1 MVIVS
6 YKISMHNKFLIT
18 HLEISKQNISYY
30 NAVADEYND
39 MLDKEPDRIIRKR
52 VAHKFCSI
60 IKNGTVLDFGGG
72 TGLDIQWLTSKGFT
86 VFFCEPSSGMRER
99 AIADHSNLPK
109 DRITF
114 LDNSSTDFRRWH
126 SQLPFVEKV
135 DAVLSNFAVLNC
147 IPDIELLF
155 KSLAL
160 VIKPGGNMIALVL
173 TKSLKKNLRLD
184 FQNMLKSFVHRG
196 RTTLNIWYKKH
207 GQTVYVYSI
216 KEIEK
221 ASAKDFIFCG
231 SEVLPS
237 SVFTL
242 IHLKRK

>member
-30 NAVADEYND
+30 NAISDEYND
-39 MLDKEPDRIIRKR
+39 MVNKEPDRIVREN
-52 VAHKFCSI
+52 VAYKFCNIVKGGS
-60 IKNGTVLDFGGG
+60 VLDFGGG
-72 TGLDIQWLTSKGFT
+72 TGLDIQWLIDNGFNI
-86 VFFCEPSSGMRER
+86 FFCEPSSGMRER

-184 FQNMLKSFVHRG
+184 FQNMLKSFVRRG

>member
-1 MVIVS
+1 MV
-6 YKISMHNKFLIT
+6 N
-18 HLEISKQNISYY
+18 
-30 NAVADEYND
+30 
-39 MLDKEPDRIIRKR
+39 KEPDRIVREN
-52 VAHKFCSI
+52 VAYKFCNIVKGGS
-60 IKNGTVLDFGGG
+60 VLDFGGG
-72 TGLDIQWLTSKGFT
+72 TGLDIQWLIDNGFNI
-86 VFFCEPSSGMRER
+86 FFCEPSSGMRER

-147 IPDIELLF
+147 IPDLELLF
-155 KSLAL
+155 ESVAL

>member
-1 MVIVS
+1 
-6 YKISMHNKFLIT
+6 MHNKFLIT
-18 HLEISKQNISYY
+18 HLEIAKQNISYY

-60 IKNGTVLDFGGG
+60 IKNGTVLDFCGG
-72 TGLDIQWLTSKGFT
+72 TGLDIQWLINNGFN

-109 DRITF
+109 HRITF
-114 LDNSSTDFRRWH
+114 LDDSSTDFRQWH

-173 TKSLKKNLRLD
+173 TKEFKSNLKKK
-184 FQNMLKSFVHRG
+184 FQNVITSFTQSG
-196 RTTLNIWYKKH
+196 PATLNIRYKKH

-216 KEIEK
+216 PEIEK

-231 SEVLPS
+231 SEVVPS

-242 IHLKRK
+242 IYLRRK

>member
-1 MVIVS
+1 MVFM
-6 YKISMHNKFLIT
+6 KTENK
-18 HLEISKQNISYY
+18 NILYY
-30 NAVADEYND
+30 NAISDEYND
-39 MLDKEPDRIIRKR
+39 MVNKEPDRIVRKN
-52 VAHKFCSI
+52 VAYKFCNIVKGGS
-60 IKNGTVLDFGGG
+60 VLDFGGG
-72 TGLDIQWLTSKGFT
+72 TGLDIQWLIDNGFNI
-86 VFFCEPSSGMRER
+86 FFCEPSSGMRER

-126 SQLPFVEKV
+126 SQLPFFEKV

-173 TKSLKKNLRLD
+173 TKSVKKNLRSD
-184 FQNMLKSFVHRG
+184 FQNRLKSFVHRG

-231 SEVLPS
+231 SEVLTS

-242 IHLKRK
+242 IHLKCK

>member
-1 MVIVS
+1 M
-6 YKISMHNKFLIT
+6 KT
-18 HLEISKQNISYY
+18 ESKNISYY
-30 NAVADEYND
+30 NAIADEYND
-39 MLDKEPDRIIRKR
+39 MLNKEPDRIIRKN
-52 VAHKFCSI
+52 VADKFCNIVES
-60 IKNGTVLDFGGG
+60 GTVLDFGGG
-72 TGLDIQWLTSKGFT
+72 TGLDIQWLIDNGFN

-99 AIADHSNLPK
+99 AITDHSNLPK

-196 RTTLNIWYKKH
+196 RTILNIWYKKH

-237 SVFTL
+237 SVFML